1 MTRLLEILISLAI
14 VAGLYLLVALVLPSS
29 RHLVEKVET
38 NRKLTIA
45 FDSMN
50 SLRRFKDWNPLVLRD
65 PRVQMTLSGP
75 DSGVGARLDYVSKEE
90 GLGKGA
96 WEITESVPR
105 EKVSYKIENEERGS
119 NKRTSFAFKPTG
131 RNNRNVEI
139 TQVYDVDYGW
149 NLLGRYAGMYVS
161 RHVGDDM
168 KMGLARIVS
177 MLAAVP
183 NVDYAVSGSKMTG
196 LKIADRPVE
205 DVLFVTAGNVERGNS
220 QIQASITANA
230 EWLKRVMDANG
241 LEAVGPLR
249 VISTEL
255 GRETYNFDVAQ
266 AVRKKDGSAVGK
278 PTLQGPVLHVQ
289 TPATK
294 VATAAYTGY
303 MAELDNVRN
312 ALRAWTLTNGYEI
325 GDRPYESYKAG
336 IAPSFT
342 ENGQFDVYYPLK
354 MK

>member
-14 VAGLYLLVALVLPSS
+14 VAGLFLVVALVLPSS

-45 FDSMN
+45 FDSLN

-90 GLGKGA
+90 GLGKGS

-119 NKRTSFAFKPTG
+119 NKRTSFSFKPTG

-139 TQVYDVDYGW
+139 TQSYSVDYGW

-168 KMGLARIVS
+168 KLGLSRIVG

-196 LKIADRPVE
+196 LKVADRPVE
-205 DVLFVTAGNVERGNS
+205 DLLFVNAGNVERGNS

-230 EWLKRVMDANG
+230 EWLKRVMEANG

-249 VISTEL
+249 IISTEL

-278 PTLQGPVLHVQ
+278 PSLQGPVQHVQ
-289 TPATK
+289 NPAAK

-312 ALRAWTLTNGYEI
+312 ALRAWALTNGHEVV
-325 GDRPYESYKAG
+325 DRPYESYKAG
-336 IAPSFT
+336 VAEAFT
-342 ENGQFDVYYPLK
+342 ENGQFDVYWTLK
-354 MK
+354 TK

>member
-45 FDSMN
+45 FDSLN

-90 GLGKGA
+90 GLGKGS
-96 WEITESVPR
+96 WEITESVSR
-105 EKVSYKIENEERGS
+105 EKVSFKIDNEERGT
-119 NKRTSFAFKPTG
+119 NKRTSFSFKPTG

-139 TQVYDVDYGW
+139 TQSYDVDYGW
-149 NLLGRYAGMYVS
+149 NLLGRYSGMYVS
-161 RHVGDDM
+161 RHIGDDM
-168 KMGLARIVS
+168 KLGLSRIVG

-196 LKIADRPVE
+196 LKVADRPVE
-205 DVLFVTAGNVERGNS
+205 DLLFVNAGNVERGNS

-230 EWLKRVMDANG
+230 EWLKRVMEANG

-249 VISTEL
+249 IISTEL

-278 PTLQGPVLHVQ
+278 PSLQGPVQHVQ
-289 TPATK
+289 NPAAK

-312 ALRAWTLTNGYEI
+312 ALRAWALTNGHEVV
-325 GDRPYESYKAG
+325 DRPYESYKAG
-336 IAPSFT
+336 VAEAFT
-342 ENGQFDVYYPLK
+342 ENGQFDVYWTLK
-354 MK
+354 TK

>member
-1 MTRLLEILISLAI
+1 MTRLIEFLIAL
-14 VAGLYLLVALVLPSS
+14 ALVLPSS

-45 FDSMN
+45 FDSLN

-90 GLGKGA
+90 GLGKGS

-119 NKRTSFAFKPTG
+119 NKRTSFSFKPTG

-139 TQVYDVDYGW
+139 TQSYSVDYGW

-168 KMGLARIVS
+168 KLGLSRIVG

-183 NVDYAVSGSKMTG
+183 NYDYAVAGSKMTG

-205 DVLFVTAGNVERGNS
+205 DLLFVTAGNVERGNS

-249 VISTEL
+249 IISTEL

-266 AVRKKDGSAVGK
+266 AVRKKDGSPVGK

-294 VATAAYTGY
+294 VSMASYTGY

-312 ALRAWTLTNGYEI
+312 ALRAWTLTSGYEI
-325 GDRPYESYKAG
+325 ADRPYESYKSG
-336 IAPSFT
+336 IADSFT

-354 MK
+354 NK